1 MIASI
6 TDVATNVGLPV
17 MFLLI
22 MLESSGLPLPGETA
36 LFAASILSSK
46 GRYPIEAV
54 IVLAA
59 LAAIIGDN
67 IGYWIGRRW
76 GRKLLTTP
84 GPFFD
89 HRQAALR
96 IGDPFFARHGSKA
109 VFFGRFFAGL
119 RIAAAWLA
127 GMTRMPWWT
136 FFMWNALGGIVWAT
150 TYGLLA
156 YFVGHAAERILKTVG
171 LAGVVVFV
179 VGIVVLGVWRWRME
193 RRRLATL
200 VSGSPEPD
208 PEQPEP
214 EEGEAAESEFK
225 ESA

>member
-6 TDVATNVGLPV
+6 TDVANNVGLPV

-36 LFAASILSSK
+36 LFAAAILSSK
-46 GRYPIEAV
+46 GKYPIEAV

-59 LAAIIGDN
+59 AAAIIGDN
-67 IGYWIGRRW
+67 IGYGIGRRW

-84 GPFFD
+84 GPFFN
-89 HRQAALR
+89 HRQAAMR

-127 GMTRMPWWT
+127 GMTRMHWAT
-136 FFMWNALGGIVWAT
+136 FFLWNALGGIVWAT
-150 TYGLLA
+150 SYGLLA
-156 YFVGHAAERILKTVG
+156 YFLGHAAERIVKTVG
-171 LAGVVVFV
+171 IGGVIVFV
-179 VGIVVLGVWRWRME
+179 VGIVALGVWRWRLE
-193 RRRLATL
+193 RRRVATL
-200 VSGSPEPD
+200 VANSPPPKHETQDPEPA
-208 PEQPEP
+208 EP
-214 EEGEAAESEFK
+214 EVK